1 MHVSTA
7 SKAWLHLKCPSWHK
21 VPRPEV
27 VGTVGER
34 ALFGTYIHKIAQ
46 NELLR
51 QTGQP
56 TGSVIS
62 DKMTAEQEAAFNP
75 HYTPEIG
82 APFDAEEWGNNVFRM
97 VEELRGLFPDF
108 AWEAEIAFG
117 IGLTEDGIVG
127 DLVSD
132 VKDRNYNAIDED
144 CIPGTID
151 VLGYKW
157 RYKREDGSIPPCLVV
172 VDWKTGEEEVE
183 PKDNPQLYLAARA
196 AIRHYAFPHDTEVY
210 VGIGNIRKNTL
221 KFHKASVAELNRVVL
236 DVLQFKNRDGLV
248 LNPGDHCARCPN
260 QEKCPA
266 LSRKILDNPVPPE
279 QWTADQLA
287 IAAIQARDLG
297 KKYRELLIHKA
308 ESDPSFKTK
317 YLKKGSQGWRLSV
330 FEGQKE

>member
-1 MHVSTA
+1 MPHVSTA

-51 QTGQP
+51 QTGQS
-56 TGSVIS
+56 TGSIIS

-82 APFDAEEWGNNVFRM
+82 APFDVEEWGNNVFRM
-97 VEELRGLFPDF
+97 VEELRGLFPELV
-108 AWEAEIAFG
+108 WEAEIAFG
-117 IGLTEDGIVG
+117 IGLTEEGIG
-127 DLVSD
+127 GGLNHSI
-132 VKDRNYNAIDED
+132 KDREYDAIVDGL
-144 CIPGTID
+144 IPGTID
-151 VLGYKW
+151 VLGHKY
-157 RYKREDGSIPPCLVV
+157 RRLEETPCVVV
-172 VDWKTGEEEVE
+172 VDWKTGEEEIE
-183 PKDNPQLYLAARA
+183 PRDNPQLYLAARA
-196 AIRHYAFPHDTEVY
+196 AIRHYAFPPDTEVY

-221 KFHKASVAELNRVVL
+221 KFYKTSVLELNQVVL
-236 DVLQFKNRDGLV
+236 NVLRSKNQDGLV

-279 QWTADQLA
+279 HWTADQLA

>member
-1 MHVSTA
+1 
-7 SKAWLHLKCPSWHK
+7 
-21 VPRPEV
+21 
-27 VGTVGER
+27 
-34 ALFGTYIHKIAQ
+34 
-46 NELLR
+46 
-51 QTGQP
+51 
-56 TGSVIS
+56 
-62 DKMTAEQEAAFNP
+62 
-75 HYTPEIG
+75 
-82 APFDAEEWGNNVFRM
+82 M
-97 VEELRGLFPDF
+97 VEELRGLFPDL

-117 IGLTEDGIVG
+117 VGLKEEGIVG
-127 DLVSD
+127 GLNHSVEDRDYDGIDDDL
-132 VKDRNYNAIDED
+132 
-144 CIPGTID
+144 IPGTID
-151 VLGYKW
+151 VLGYG
-157 RYKREDGSIPPCLVV
+157 YSRESGEPPCVVV

-183 PKDNPQLYLAARA
+183 PRDNPQLYLAARA

-221 KFHKASVAELNRVVL
+221 KFHKTNVVELNRVVL
-236 DVLQFKNRDGLV
+236 DVLKAKNRDGLD

-308 ESDPSFKTK
+308 ESDPNFKTK

-330 FEGQKE
+330 FEGQRE